1 MTFGYP
7 MSDMVFRSH
16 IEGSQVAGVSLH
28 VKCQPLVIDNNVFSF
43 EIWIFKI
50 CKSSWWELSHM
61 ACNTSD
67 VELMMPAG
75 PRSSSVIRLDK
86 VTFHL
91 KWLVTRAINNGLGK
105 KKFFFKT
112 LYLYLHLP
120 FCCLTTQLSHILG
133 NSIRGK
139 ITRWRLSYSLMC
151 SISVDLCNLQRD
163 ICWPSNTELIY
174 VNLL

>member
-91 KWLVTRAINNGLGK
+91 KWLVTRAINSGLGK
-105 KKFFFKT
+105 KSFFFK
-112 LYLYLHLP
+112 LYICTCTCRFVVWRHNWATFWVIQYVAKLQDED
-120 FCCLTTQLSHILG
+120 CLIVWCVRSRWICAICREIFVGPATQ
-133 NSIRGK
+133 N
-139 ITRWRLSYSLMC
+139 
-151 SISVDLCNLQRD
+151 
-163 ICWPSNTELIY
+163 
-174 VNLL
+174 